1 MWKDKKIKQEKKI
14 LQPSI
19 SLLHLF
25 EKKIQKKLNIKET
38 VSVYMNVCAFVS
50 NCFLFHYRGVKR

>member
-25 EKKIQKKLNIKET
+25 EKKIQKKIKHKGNC
-38 VSVYMNVCAFVS
+38 VCVYECMCVCIK
-50 NCFLFHYRGVKR
+50 LFIIPL